1 MCSRLSAGGLR
12 PNDGRKD
19 DDAQDTL
26 DYAGLRQGLE
36 LQAKL
41 ARNGRGESKEVTGS
55 VPT

>member
-41 ARNGRGESKEVTGS
+41 ARNGRGKSKEVTGS